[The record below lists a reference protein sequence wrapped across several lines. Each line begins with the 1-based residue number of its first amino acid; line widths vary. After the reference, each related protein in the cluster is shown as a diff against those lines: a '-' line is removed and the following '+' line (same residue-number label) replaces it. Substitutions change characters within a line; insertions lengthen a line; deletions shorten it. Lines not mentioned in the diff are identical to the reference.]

1 MIFKRVRSVAV
12 KELRQIKRD
21 KRTLGIL
28 FFIPSLL
35 LVLYGYALNLDVR
48 HLRTAIMDSDRTDES
63 RALIDHLFQA
73 GQSEYFDLVSV
84 VELPAALDSLML
96 DGKVQIALV
105 IPAGLAEDLEAGR
118 TAQVQVVVDGIMAST
133 ASTAIGYMQAF
144 LMDYSSGIQL
154 RAAGASGG
162 MVLPVDY
169 RPRLWYNPELRSEL
183 FLIPGLIAFILMIMT
198 AVATTLSVV
207 RERELGSMEQ
217 LMVSP
222 LKPGE
227 LIVGKLVPYAVI
239 SLFSTAMVILASQI
253 LFDMP
258 VKGSYFLLFLASFLY
273 LCSALGMGL
282 LISTLVRSQEVAFL
296 VVSLVTLLPTFI
308 LSGFVFPISN
318 MPWLVQGFTY
328 IVPARYFLVALRGIM
343 LKGVGM
349 EAFGDQMLML
359 AAFAVL
365 NLLAGTLRLKKIMG

>member
-133 ASTAIGYMQAF
+133 ASTAISYMQAF

-258 VKGSYFLLFLASFLY
+258 VKGSYFLLFVASFLY

>member
-1 MIFKRVRSVAV
+1 MTFKRIRAV
-12 KELRQIKRD
+12 GKKELRQIRRD

-28 FFIPSLL
+28 FFIPTLL
-35 LVLYGYALNLDVR
+35 LILYGYALNLDVR
-48 HLRTAIMDSDRTDES
+48 HLSTAVLDSDRTAES
-63 RALIDHLFQA
+63 RALVDRLFQA
-73 GQSEYFDLVSV
+73 GESEYFDFVAY
-84 VELPAALDSLML
+84 VEHPASLDSLML
-96 DGKVQIALV
+96 DGKVQLALV
-105 IPAGLAEDLEAGR
+105 IPTGFARDLQAGR
-118 TAQVQVVVDGIMAST
+118 PAQVQVVVDGIMAST
-133 ASTAIGYMQAF
+133 ASTAIGYVEAF
-144 LMDYSSGIQL
+144 LMDYASRIQL
-154 RAAGASGG
+154 VEAGMRS
-162 MVLPVDY
+162 LPVDY

-227 LIVGKLVPYAVI
+227 LIIGKMVPYAVI
-239 SLFSTAMVILASQI
+239 SLLSTTMVIAVSQV

-258 VKGSYFLLFLASFLY
+258 VKGSYFLLFIAAFLY

-282 LISTLVRSQEVAFL
+282 LISTLVKSQEVAFL
-296 VVSLVTLLPTFI
+296 VVSLATLLPTFV

-318 MPWLVQGFTY
+318 MPGVVQAFTY
-328 IVPARYFLVALRGIM
+328 LVPARYFLVALRGIM
-343 LKGVGM
+343 LKGVGL

-359 AAFAVL
+359 VGFAVL